1 MGIFQQ
7 RISIAATPEGPFRE
21 MEAVVDT
28 GSLYMWLRRSLLSEM
43 GVRPIA
49 TRQFM
54 LADGTLI
61 NRDVAEIVLR
71 VDGQQV
77 HTICV
82 YGDEGTLSLL
92 GAVALEQLAL
102 AVDPVNKRLVPMA
115 QIPALS
121 TPCSPPTGEK
131 TGVRGP

>member
-7 RISIAATPEGPFRE
+7 RIAIAATFEGPFRE
-21 MEAVVDT
+21 LDAMVDT
-28 GSLYMWLRRSLLSEM
+28 GSLYMWLPRRLLLEM
-43 GVRPIA
+43 RARPSA

-61 NRDVAEIVLR
+61 DRDVTEIVLR
-71 VDGQQV
+71 IDGQQV

-82 YGDEGTLSLL
+82 FGDEGTSSLL

-121 TPCSPPTGEK
+121 NGFPSPQ
-131 TGVRGP
+131 RGRGLG